1 MREMSEDEIGMVGQE
16 GLAHAGRRPAHVYS
30 AAAPGGWGIIPP
42 LCATLE
48 TVDCGAT
55 TTYLSWS
62 IRMAMAGRSACRAR
76 EDFDV
81 WSIPSAFLN
90 GSGD

>member
-1 MREMSEDEIGMVGQE
+1 MVKQE
-16 GLAHAGRRPAHVYS
+16 GLAHAGRMLAHALS
-30 AAAPGGWGIIPP
+30 GFAPGGWGIIPP
-42 LCATLE
+42 LCAILE
-48 TVDCGAT
+48 TVDRGAAT
-55 TTYLSWS
+55 IYLSWS